1 MTTPRRLT
9 LDAVLKMA
17 TAAAH
22 KHLDAPAGKQKP
34 SADLAQAVAATWE
47 LVKGRLGSSEA
58 ATLDALIGKIVGHS
72 SAKLTA
78 QQTKEG
84 VQ

>member
-9 LDAVLKMA
+9 LDAVLKLA
-17 TAAAH
+17 TAAAN

-47 LVKGRLGSSEA
+47 LVKGRLGSSDA
-58 ATLDALIGKIVGHS
+58 ATLDVLIGKIVGNS
-72 SAKLTA
+72 AAKLTA
-78 QQTKEG
+78 QQAKEG

>member
-58 ATLDALIGKIVGHS
+58 ATLDALIGKVVGHS
-72 SAKLTA
+72 AAKPTV
-78 QQTKEG
+78 QQIKEG